1 MSYSKKCTVDEGY
14 RIYVKSPLMLAAG
27 IPLREKV
34 QFCIQQIDD
43 TIVAWN
49 PAACGYKPK
58 ENVPLFHVYTNLV
71 NRFGIPPEIRKDLGI
86 RKKTKLTCMCVDH
99 VLYFQKAE
107 ATCDRCKKKIQP
119 VREDVTLCMDCIFF
133 IKTLNLEE
141 SEKAALG

>member
-1 MSYSKKCTVDEGY
+1 MSYSKEYTVDEKY
-14 RIYVKSPLMLAAG
+14 RIYVKNPLMLAAG

-34 QFCIQQIDD
+34 QLYIQQIDD

-58 ENVPLFHVYTNLV
+58 ENVPLFHVNTNIV
-71 NRFGIPPEIRKDLGI
+71 NRFSIPLEIRKNLGI
-86 RKKTKLTCMCVDH
+86 GKKTKLTCMCVDH

-107 ATCDRCKKKIQP
+107 VTCDRCKKKIQP

-133 IKTLNLEE
+133 IKSLNFEE

>member
-1 MSYSKKCTVDEGY
+1 MSYSKEYTVDEKY
-14 RIYVKSPLMLAAG
+14 RIYVKIPLLQAAG
-27 IPLREKV
+27 ISLGKRV
-34 QFCIQQIDD
+34 CLHIQQIDD

-71 NRFGIPPEIRKDLGI
+71 NRFSIPLEIRKDLGI
-86 RKKTKLTCMCVDH
+86 GKKTKLTGMCVDH

-107 ATCDRCKKKIQP
+107 VTCDRCKKKIQP

>member
-1 MSYSKKCTVDEGY
+1 MSYSKECTVDEGY
-14 RIYVKSPLMLAAG
+14 RIYVKIPLLQAAG
-27 IPLREKV
+27 IPLGKRV
-34 QFCIQQIDD
+34 RLCIQQIDD

-58 ENVPLFHVYTNLV
+58 ENVPLFHVCTNLV
-71 NRFGIPPEIRKDLGI
+71 NRFSIPLEIRKDLGI
-86 RKKTKLTCMCVDH
+86 GKKTKLTCMCVDH

-107 ATCDRCKKKIQP
+107 VTCDRCKKKIQP

-141 SEKAALG
+141 LEKAALG

>member
-1 MSYSKKCTVDEGY
+1 MSYSKEYTVDEKY
-14 RIYVKSPLMLAAG
+14 RIYVKNPLMLAAG

-34 QFCIQQIDD
+34 QLYIQQIDD

-58 ENVPLFHVYTNLV
+58 ENVPLFHVNTNTV
-71 NRFGIPPEIRKDLGI
+71 NRFSIPLEIRKNLGI
-86 RKKTKLTCMCVDH
+86 GKKTKLTCMCVDH

-107 ATCDRCKKKIQP
+107 VTCDRCKKKIQP

-133 IKTLNLEE
+133 IKSLNFEE